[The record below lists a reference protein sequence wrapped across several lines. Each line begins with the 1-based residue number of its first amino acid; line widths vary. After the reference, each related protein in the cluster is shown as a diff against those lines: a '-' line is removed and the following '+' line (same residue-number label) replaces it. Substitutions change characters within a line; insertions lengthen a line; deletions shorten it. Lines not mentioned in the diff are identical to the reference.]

1 MRKFICILFI
11 VYFAPQIANCQTS
24 TIKGALADS
33 SNNETPYNAVI
44 AILRQKDS
52 TLVKFAR
59 SDKNGK
65 FSLSQLDSGK
75 YDVLITYPKY
85 GDFVDHIQLK
95 QNENLDLKTIFLT
108 EKAKLLQEIVVK
120 QAAMRLKGD
129 TTEYN
134 ADSYEVKPNAT
145 VEDLLKQLPGIQVD
159 KDGKITAQG
168 QQVQK
173 VLVDGDEFFSDDPT
187 IATRNLRADAVSKV
201 QVFDKKSDQAEFSGI
216 DDG

>member
-1 MRKFICILFI
+1 MRKSIPFLIAMYLF
-11 VYFAPQIANCQTS
+11 PQIVFCQS
-24 TIKGALADS
+24 GGIKGKLADS
-33 SNNETPYNAVI
+33 SSTEKPANAVI
-44 AILRQKDS
+44 AILNQKDS
-52 TLVKFAR
+52 TLVTFSR
-59 SDKNGK
+59 SDKNGN
-65 FSLSQLDSGK
+65 FQISNLDSVH
-75 YDVLITYPKY
+75 YVVLITYPKY

-95 QNENLDLKTIFLT
+95 PNENLDLKTVYLT
-108 EKAKLLQEIVVK
+108 QKAKLLQEIVIK

-187 IATRNLRADAVSKV
+187 VATRNLRADAVSKV
-201 QVFDKKSDQAEFSGI
+201 QVFDKKSDQAEFMGI
-216 DDG
+216 DD